1 MKQEFNI
8 TNQTLDTMSFNETV
22 NVLYLEPQEL
32 LQSIYNELTDAG
44 IPSSIATPAA
54 KKAFNL
60 TRDAVTDTILKI
72 IANQVNV
79 SEWGVWND

>member
-8 TNQTLDTMSFNETV
+8 TNASLDALSFNESV
-22 NVLYLEPQEL
+22 NLLYIEPQEL

-44 IPSSIATPAA
+44 IPDSIAIPAA

-60 TRDAVTDTILKI
+60 TRDTVSETLLKI
-72 IANQVNV
+72 IANQVDV
-79 SEWGVWND
+79 SEWGGLE

>member
-1 MKQEFNI
+1 MKQQFNI

-44 IPSSIATPAA
+44 IPSSIAIPAA

-72 IANQVNV
+72 IDNQADV
-79 SEWGVWND
+79 SGWGGVE

>member
-44 IPSSIATPAA
+44 IPDVIAIPAA

-60 TRDAVTDTILKI
+60 TRDAVSETLLKI
-72 IANQVNV
+72 IANPVDV
-79 SEWGVWND
+79 SEWGGV

>member
-8 TNQTLDTMSFNETV
+8 TNHALDTMSFNQTIS
-22 NVLYLEPQEL
+22 VLFLEPHEI

-44 IPSSIATPAA
+44 IPDVIAIPAA

-60 TRDAVTDTILKI
+60 TRDAVSETLLKI
-72 IANQVNV
+72 IANPVDV
-79 SEWGVWND
+79 SEWGGV

>member
-8 TNQTLDTMSFNETV
+8 TNQTLDTMSFNETL

-44 IPSSIATPAA
+44 IPSSIAIPAA
-54 KKAFNL
+54 KKAFSL
-60 TRDAVTDTILKI
+60 TRDSVTDTLLKI
-72 IANQVNV
+72 ISHKVDV
-79 SEWGVWND
+79 SEWGGME

>member
-8 TNQTLDTMSFNETV
+8 TNQTLDTMSFNETI
-22 NVLYLEPQEL
+22 NVLYLSPEEL

-44 IPSSIATPAA
+44 IPSSIALPAT

-72 IANQVNV
+72 IANQVDV
-79 SEWGVWND
+79 SGWGGLE